1 MHVEYVISSTITSSN
16 LKPSIKVDC
25 CYFRIVII
33 FTDLPYLMAK
43 MGRLDNSK
51 ELVSPET
58 VHRNKNSKL
67 YGYFF
72 ETLDPSELKN
82 LVQHYSSD
90 FTLLGYT
97 FNLAK
102 NLIGGWD

>member
-1 MHVEYVISSTITSSN
+1 
-16 LKPSIKVDC
+16 
-25 CYFRIVII
+25 
-33 FTDLPYLMAK
+33 MAK